1 MSETPKQ
8 HLWYYTRQS
17 FLHGGE
23 QGPFTEQQMLELA
36 KLGEIKLDTLLRSPT
51 KTDNHEI
58 SAESIPKLAIAINQA
73 EIDSKAKRLSDK
85 GQRKR
90 EQNEIAFKKRE
101 AKTTK
106 QELVLRKENEIEGYL
121 EIPILRTQTPTSQHP
136 VFPVASQA
144 RFSIDQPQ
152 KTGTQGFFHAFGI
165 TSGAIAS
172 IVAVVLGIPLLACG
186 GCLGLA
192 FLASP
197 SAQVRNRML
206 IDQAAKNA
214 EMNNVGT
221 TVSQQENTD
230 TRREWISES
239 YGTIIA
245 YKNESTWTDTYKTTG
260 KLVSEME
267 FRGKTDDYI
276 ELFNL
281 NPAARDLL
289 RLYKD
294 RMECKHPTGWVV
306 IGSGH
311 WDFADG
317 NISVANQTVNEQKSE
332 TATKANPSEGK
343 VSVLSTSIVSTG
355 VGEFQAIEVFLR
367 NDGPRPIRIADGVYH
382 LFDQNGKSIED
393 INYGILFIEDDQKPV
408 MPGETTKAG
417 GFRIPKSMRVA
428 SAKVTLTKTLEKSSD
443 SEEVPNTVLRQEDPL
458 NNLGKITD
466 SLHFIAKKI
475 DTKNNSDEI
484 FLYYTDGPIDEK
496 KFKER
501 CQYLKAITK
510 AKAFSAI
517 VVFDRKE
524 SARFPGNPI
533 SAHYGMDFEIL
544 KHIKLSYLYNKRN
557 GYESR

>member
-1 MSETPKQ
+1 MRETPKQ
-8 HLWYYTRQS
+8 HLWYYARQS
-17 FLHGGE
+17 LLRGGE
-23 QGPFTEQQMLELA
+23 KGPFTEQQMLELA

-58 SAESIPKLAIAINQA
+58 LAESIPKLAIAINQA
-73 EIDSKAKRLSDK
+73 EIDSKAKKLADK
-85 GQRKR
+85 DQRKK
-90 EQNEIAFKKRE
+90 EQNAIAYKKRE
-101 AKTTK
+101 AKAGK
-106 QELVLRKENEIEGYL
+106 QELVPLKENEIEGYL

-136 VFPVASQA
+136 VFPMASQA

-152 KTGTQGFFHAFGI
+152 KTGTQGVFHAFGI

-172 IVAVVLGIPLLACG
+172 IAAVVLGIPLLACG

-197 SAQVRNRML
+197 SAQFRNRMPN
-206 IDQAAKNA
+206 DQAAKNVEVNA
-214 EMNNVGT
+214 V
-221 TVSQQENTD
+221 NTIYPQKNID
-230 TRREWISES
+230 SRRKWISES

-245 YKNESTWTDTYKTTG
+245 YKNESTWTDTDRTTG
-260 KLVSEME
+260 KLVSEHE

-317 NISVANQTVNEQKSE
+317 NISVANQNVNEQKNE

-393 INYGILFIEDDQKPV
+393 IKYGILFIEDDQKPV

-443 SEEVPNTVLRQEDPL
+443 SEEVPNTILQQHDPL
-458 NNLGKITD
+458 NNSGKIVD
-466 SLHFIAKKI
+466 SLRFIAKKI

-484 FLYYTDGPIDEK
+484 FLYYTEGPIDEN
-496 KFKER
+496 KFKAR
-501 CQYLKAITK
+501 CQQLKAITK
-510 AKAFSAI
+510 AELFSAI

-524 SARFPGNPI
+524 NARFPGNPI
-533 SAHYGMDFEIL
+533 SAHYGMDFEIGD
-544 KHIKLSYLYNKRN
+544 HIEILYLYNKRN